1 MHRGVDISN
10 LNGNVDMSLIKNAG
24 SEFVICRAT
33 EGTSGSGSQD
43 EKYHQNM
50 SNAKVAGLKTGAYHF
65 SHFADIAKE
74 ESELQNFLNFI
85 QDTTPDMIVLDA
97 ENSCQGDI
105 TGLCLDF
112 LDNIAQIA
120 QPLIYCN
127 PSWLRTHLNA
137 SIMKYPLWIANYGVS
152 SPDIG
157 FYDGYGIWQYSDKGQ
172 ISGVSGYV
180 DLNYMTDTLWNLISG
195 GYTPPADK
203 LKEQIRAL
211 QYDLN
216 SEYNAGLVVGGVAGP
231 ATMAALKGIQ
241 NIIVKGHKSYV
252 VLWIQQKLESYG
264 YLQPGSYK
272 EKVYD
277 EPTFQAV
284 TNLQK
289 NWGRPTDGV
298 LRIET
303 WSIFLNNE

>member
-10 LNGNVDMSLIKNAG
+10 LNGNVDMPLIKNAG
-24 SEFVICRAT
+24 NEFCICRAT

-43 EKYHQNM
+43 EKYHQNII
-50 SNAKVAGLKTGAYHF
+50 NAKAAGLKTGAYHF

-85 QDTTPDMIVLDA
+85 EDTTPDMVVLDA
-97 ENSCQGDI
+97 ENSCQGDV

-112 LDNIAQIA
+112 LDNIAKIA
-120 QPLIYCN
+120 QPLIYTY
-127 PSWLRTHLNA
+127 PAWLKAHFNT

-152 SPDIG
+152 DPDIG
-157 FYDGYGIWQYSDKGQ
+157 FYDGYGIWQYTDKGQ

-180 DLNYMTDTLWNLISG
+180 DMNYMTDTFWNLFT
-195 GYTPPADK
+195 GYTPPTDK
-203 LKEQIRAL
+203 LKEQIKAL

-216 SEYNAGLVVGGVAGP
+216 IDYNAGLVVDGVAGT
-231 ATMAALKGIQ
+231 ATIAALQGIQ
-241 NIIVKGHKSYV
+241 DIIVKGHKSHV
-252 VLWIQQKLESYG
+252 VQWIQQKLETWG
-264 YLQPGSYK
+264 YLAKNSYSPMT
-272 EKVYD
+272 YD